1 MLNHSYLSNA
11 DVDSIEHLYEQY
23 KTDKSSL
30 DESWQRFF
38 EGFDLAYGDLGL
50 SGTGEVVS
58 EYMMKE
64 INVLNLINKGLACK
78 TSLSV

>member
-23 KTDKSSL
+23 KTDKFSL

-38 EGFDLAYGDLGL
+38 EGFDLAYGDLVSPKFSMDK
-50 SGTGEVVS
+50 SGEYFRRALTGFVFVKRCPLER
-58 EYMMKE
+58 
-64 INVLNLINKGLACK
+64 
-78 TSLSV
+78 